1 MFRKKNQGR
10 NRINMFVENRF
21 KKIFPKHLV
30 KDYNAKKK
38 NNDSCNYNKSK
49 KIYWLPDQGRQHR
62 GRGWVEGMPPPP
74 HTQTFLRSKKKN
86 GNKGK
91 TRKSFKAETIKKL
104 SPRSKC
110 YCFSHSRASRIQK
123 LFCRPTMMADSTF
136 QCSVASPI

>member
-1 MFRKKNQGR
+1 MPKRKITTVAITTNQR
-10 NRINMFVENRF
+10 
-21 KKIFPKHLV
+21 
-30 KDYNAKKK
+30 
-38 NNDSCNYNKSK
+38 KSTGYLTRAGN
-49 KIYWLPDQGRQHR
+49 IGE
-62 GRGWVEGMPPPP
+62 GGGWRACPPPL
-74 HTQTFLRSKKKN
+74 HTQTFLRGKKKN

>member
-1 MFRKKNQGR
+1 MPKRKITTVAITTNQR
-10 NRINMFVENRF
+10 
-21 KKIFPKHLV
+21 
-30 KDYNAKKK
+30 
-38 NNDSCNYNKSK
+38 KSPGYLTRAGN
-49 KIYWLPDQGRQHR
+49 IGG
-62 GRGWVEGMPPPP
+62 GRGGGAYPLPPPP
-74 HTQTFLRSKKKN
+74 THKHTHTQTFLSGKKKN
-86 GNKGK
+86 GNKEK